1 LDLNKKPDR
10 IKNHVQF
17 PVATR
22 FLPVYIRSM
31 DTMNDPTMNADKRPA
46 PSGMQPIPA
55 SLPSAPRMY
64 RALAGRDGS
73 FEGIFVA
80 GVKTTGIFCRP
91 ACTARTPKPE
101 NIEYFRSPREALLR
115 GYRPCKICRPLGRK
129 GEFPDWLK
137 PLIDEIDA
145 DPSGRLRDGDLR
157 ARGLEPSR
165 VRRWFLK
172 NHGLTFQAYLRSLRI
187 GKAFGRIR
195 HGDRVS
201 QAAFDSGYESLS
213 GFTDSFKKTAG
224 FAPRT
229 SAREQVIAITR
240 ILTPLGP
247 MFAGAL
253 KEGVCLLEF
262 ADRRTLETQLARLRR
277 LYRSEIVAGDSPHFE
292 VLSAQL
298 EEYFAGRRRE
308 FSVPLA
314 SAGTAFQEKVW
325 TVLRGIPYGTTRSYQ
340 EQARILGDPRAVRAV
355 ARANGDNRLAIL
367 VPCHRVIG
375 KNGKLVGYGG
385 GLWRK
390 QYLLAL
396 ERENAL
402 AAGPQAK
409 RPW

>member
-1 LDLNKKPDR
+1 MKTVSYPTNHADGRPESTGDR
-10 IKNHVQF
+10 SN
-17 PVATR
+17 PAA
-22 FLPVYIRSM
+22 LP
-31 DTMNDPTMNADKRPA
+31 P
-46 PSGMQPIPA
+46 
-55 SLPSAPRMY
+55 APRMY
-64 RALAGRDGS
+64 RALADRDGS

-91 ACTARTPKPE
+91 ACTAKTPKPE
-101 NIEYFRSPREALLR
+101 NVEFFRSTREALLR

-145 DPSGRLRDGDLR
+145 DPSIRLRDRDLR

-195 HGDRVS
+195 YGDKVS

-229 SAREQVIAITR
+229 SPHGRVIAITR

-247 MFAGAL
+247 MFAGAVA
-253 KEGVCLLEF
+253 EGVCLLEF
-262 ADRRTLETQLARLRR
+262 ADRRMLETQLTRLRR
-277 LYRSEIVAGDSPHFE
+277 LHGAEFVPGDNPHFKA
-292 VLSAQL
+292 LSAQL
-298 EEYFAGRRRE
+298 EEYFSGRRRE

-314 SAGTAFQEKVW
+314 SAGTAFQERVW

-340 EQARILGDPRAVRAV
+340 EQAQILGEPQAIRAV
-355 ARANGDNRLAIL
+355 ARANGDNRIAIL
-367 VPCHRVIG
+367 IPCHRVIG

-390 QYLLAL
+390 QYLLDL
-396 ERENAL
+396 ERKN
-402 AAGPQAK
+402 K
-409 RPW
+409 